1 MKFQHLGVFVVSFAL
16 SFLIASCSTPE
27 KKLSAPPDE
36 RKVQPAL
43 SAITGNPSGAK
54 SERKYSNDC
63 KTWVDVESFKS
74 QIASATPKPRYNY
87 MQLTT
92 SDSSM
97 KDEPRLVQYDT
108 KDRVMVGDNMTFT
121 SQVIEVAKTK
131 VKSHNPPVEK
141 ARVLVRTFAHNI
153 DSFSVLSTVVDEDK
167 LESLPEYYIFP
178 SNRGTWMLSM
188 ATDVKKPAT
197 LSYFFS
203 SDAAD
208 QKDPRHLA
216 SRFSTLVCSNARC
229 LLTKRAGVD
238 SNNNPRFEVLTL
250 TKDSLE
256 LAEFKGLEG
265 FDRRMMMDVDQM
277 CTAST
282 KSQFV
287 KHLQRQRDE
296 YARSCKVI
304 LSDDAVIRKW
314 TDLCRAFRDEIKPAA
329 RQLF

>member
-1 MKFQHLGVFVVSFAL
+1 MKIQHLRSRLVS
-16 SFLIASCSTPE
+16 IAVTLVIAGCSTGE
-27 KKLSAPPDE
+27 KKIAAPPDE

-43 SAITGNPSGAK
+43 AAVTGNPGGAK

-63 KTWVDVESFKS
+63 KTWVDVETFKK
-74 QIASATPKPRYNY
+74 QIADSATKPRYNY

-92 SDSSM
+92 SDVSM

-121 SQVIEVAKTK
+121 SQVIEVPKQK
-131 VKSHNPPVEK
+131 VKSHNPPEQK
-141 ARVLVRTFAHNI
+141 DRVQIRTFAHNI
-153 DSFSVLSTVVDEDK
+153 DAFSVLSTVVDEDK

-203 SDAAD
+203 SDAGD
-208 QKDPRHLA
+208 QANAKHLA
-216 SRFSTLVCSNARC
+216 SRYSTLVCNNGKC
-229 LLTKRAGVD
+229 LLTKRAGLN
-238 SNNNPRFEVLTL
+238 SNNSPKFEVITL

-256 LAEFKGLEG
+256 LAEFRDLEG

-277 CTAST
+277 CTANT
-282 KSQFV
+282 KTQFV

-296 YARSCKVI
+296 YARSCKII
-304 LSDDAVIRKW
+304 LSDDAVVRKW
-314 TDLCRAFRDEIKPAA
+314 TDLCRAFRDEIKPVAK
-329 RQLF
+329 QLF